1 MVTERKAPNLRFKGF
16 TDDWKQ
22 RKLRDVTSEF
32 KSGKGISAK
41 CIHKNGKYPV
51 FGGNG
56 IRGYADKFNHDGIY
70 ALIGRQGALS
80 GNVNFSRGKA
90 YFTEH
95 AIAVKAN
102 QKNDTHFLFYVLG
115 KMRLSRYQ
123 SQSAQP
129 GLAVGNLINL
139 ITKVPSQN
147 EQIKIK
153 NLISLLDKIISLQQR
168 KLGLLKKIKK
178 GFLQNLFPKDGALVP
193 NIRFKGFTDDWKQ
206 RKLGEVAIAFSGG
219 TPAVSDKKYYN
230 DSIPFIKSGELGNK
244 KTEQKITKLGLENSS
259 AKMIKKGTLLYAL
272 YGATSGECAISSIDG
287 AINQAILAI
296 LPQEDKII
304 FLLQWLN
311 KNKEKILKKYL
322 QGGQGNLS
330 AAIIK
335 KLEIPH
341 TNNKEESQVS
351 KIFKLIDSLLV
362 LQQQKIEKLQQF
374 KKFLLQNMF
383 I

>member
-1 MVTERKAPNLRFKGF
+1 MFANKSLYP
-16 TDDWKQ
+16 
-22 RKLRDVTSEF
+22 KL
-32 KSGKGISAK
+32 
-41 CIHKNGKYPV
+41 
-51 FGGNG
+51 
-56 IRGYADKFNHDGIY
+56 
-70 ALIGRQGALS
+70 
-80 GNVNFSRGKA
+80 
-90 YFTEH
+90 
-95 AIAVKAN
+95 
-102 QKNDTHFLFYVLG
+102 
-115 KMRLSRYQ
+115 
-123 SQSAQP
+123 
-129 GLAVGNLINL
+129 
-139 ITKVPSQN
+139 
-147 EQIKIK
+147 
-153 NLISLLDKIISLQQR
+153 
-168 KLGLLKKIKK
+168 
-178 GFLQNLFPKDGALVP
+178 
-193 NIRFKGFTDDWKQ
+193 RFKGFTDDWKQ
-206 RKLGEVAIAFSGG
+206 RKLGEVAITFSGG

-230 DSIPFIKSGELGNK
+230 GSIPFIKSGELGNK

-351 KIFKLIDSLLV
+351 
-362 LQQQKIEKLQQF
+362 
-374 KKFLLQNMF
+374 
-383 I
+383 